1 MSAKQTS
8 FFFNFDHVHPASQP
22 VLPVITATAIM
33 ADSTQLFLVIAII
46 GAGALYLMRAKPVPK
61 RASGVVKKDGDEEG
75 KVQEGKATPAKAAAA
90 ASAAPGL
97 LPMSIYF
104 GSQTGT
110 TEAVYLTY

>member
-1 MSAKQTS
+1 
-8 FFFNFDHVHPASQP
+8 
-22 VLPVITATAIM
+22 M

-61 RASGVVKKDGDEEG
+61 RASGVVKKNDDEEG

-110 TEAVYLTY
+110 TEAVYLMY